1 MWIGITP
8 WQHTIQPVC
17 LTQGQASK
25 AQMEQIEIFEIPS
38 PCKGICQVNNRGY
51 CKGCYRSRE
60 ERFAWNS
67 LSNEQKRK
75 VIALCQQRY
84 KRYLQKQAKAQQS
97 DVTSGENFKFDIQL

>member
-1 MWIGITP
+1 
-8 WQHTIQPVC
+8 
-17 LTQGQASK
+17 
-25 AQMEQIEIFEIPS
+25 MEQIEIFEIPS

-67 LSNEQKRK
+67 LSNQQKRK

-84 KRYLQKQAKAQQS
+84 KRFLTSKQQKAEEQPNKQTP
-97 DVTSGENFKFDIQL
+97 VYF

>member
-1 MWIGITP
+1 
-8 WQHTIQPVC
+8 
-17 LTQGQASK
+17 
-25 AQMEQIEIFEIPS
+25 MEQIEIFEIPS

-84 KRYLQKQAKAQQS
+84 KRYLQKQAKGQQS
-97 DVTSGENFKFDIQL
+97 DVASGENFKFDI

>member
-1 MWIGITP
+1 
-8 WQHTIQPVC
+8 
-17 LTQGQASK
+17 
-25 AQMEQIEIFEIPS
+25 MEQIEIFEIPS

-67 LSNEQKRK
+67 LSNQQKRK

-84 KRYLQKQAKAQQS
+84 KRFLASKQQKAKEQPNKQ
-97 DVTSGENFKFDIQL
+97 TPFDF